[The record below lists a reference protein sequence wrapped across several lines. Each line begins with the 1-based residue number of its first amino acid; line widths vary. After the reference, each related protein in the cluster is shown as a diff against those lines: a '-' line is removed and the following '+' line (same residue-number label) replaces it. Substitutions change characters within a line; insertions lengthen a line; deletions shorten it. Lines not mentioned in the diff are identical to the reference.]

1 MDPIT
6 QSEASI
12 DLTLGAILA
21 SHVALDVLAGGELA
35 AQTTAESV
43 GTKTSDLID
52 LSKIF
57 AAHGEEN
64 VAGDAGKSSIDV
76 LVLDI
81 LANLWLPVVGRL
93 RGEKMYKTD

>member
-21 SHVALDVLAGGELA
+21 GHVALDVLAGGELV

-43 GTKTSDLID
+43 GRKTSDLID
-52 LSKIF
+52 LSKVF
-57 AAHGEEN
+57 TAHGEEN
-64 VAGDAGKSSIDV
+64 VAGDATLQREAKFGPAGWRPIDGSTQESGTSTSHV
-76 LVLDI
+76 Q
-81 LANLWLPVVGRL
+81 
-93 RGEKMYKTD
+93 